1 MLQPRG
7 YSVLGHHITDST
19 QTALSIVGII
29 SRIAT
34 FVFAVP
40 GGMLGDRFGRLQ
52 VIRVTAL
59 FGSVLPPLV
68 WAYTDSF
75 ELVLLVAGLSGI
87 VGGLGSPNAAA
98 LNADVLPTD
107 SDNAARD
114 MQLISATPSLVPG
127 IVLPYLV
134 GNALAW
140 FPSHRAAY
148 HVLFTAAAAVYA
160 VSVCVL
166 FGIRLEGDGVGKQR
180 QETKRLA
187 VKRME
192 DYRKQEE
199 ARMAKS
205 RTRSV

>member
-1 MLQPRG
+1 M
-7 YSVLGHHITDST
+7 
-19 QTALSIVGII
+19 
-29 SRIAT
+29 
-34 FVFAVP
+34 
-40 GGMLGDRFGRLQ
+40 
-52 VIRVTAL
+52 
-59 FGSVLPPLV
+59 
-68 WAYTDSF
+68 
-75 ELVLLVAGLSGI
+75 
-87 VGGLGSPNAAA
+87 
-98 LNADVLPTD
+98 
-107 SDNAARD
+107 
-114 MQLISATPSLVPG
+114 PG

-148 HVLFTAAAAVYA
+148 HVLFTAAAVVYA